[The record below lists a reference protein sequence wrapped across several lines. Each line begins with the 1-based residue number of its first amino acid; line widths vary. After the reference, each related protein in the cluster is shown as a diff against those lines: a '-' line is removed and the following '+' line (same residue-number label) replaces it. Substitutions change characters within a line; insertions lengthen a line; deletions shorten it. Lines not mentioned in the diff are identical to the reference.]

1 MDEELKQKIKD
12 GIDRLE
18 PREGAGTR
26 MLSNI
31 RQKAAETE
39 RTHTRTQHWNWTGFL
54 RFAVPAAVC
63 LAAAAVIIP
72 WGKAPSM
79 AEEQTAAL
87 AGNEEEMDTN
97 PMEDD
102 GMTAGGTNV
111 GVDAENGPIGT
122 MGMQLVNPFVAVES
136 AEVFETELGIHL
148 DAPKGASNVE
158 YSIMDGRMANVH
170 FEAGEHAYVL
180 RAADGTED
188 IAGLYGEE
196 VKTVTVEDDNKAVL
210 TVIESG
216 SDRFV
221 RVIWFEGDRQF
232 ALTNTDGASEEEV
245 LAVYRPLP

>member
-158 YSIMDGRMANVH
+158 YSIMDGRMANV
-170 FEAGEHAYVL
+170 
-180 RAADGTED
+180 
-188 IAGLYGEE
+188 
-196 VKTVTVEDDNKAVL
+196 
-210 TVIESG
+210 
-216 SDRFV
+216 
-221 RVIWFEGDRQF
+221 
-232 ALTNTDGASEEEV
+232 
-245 LAVYRPLP
+245 